1 MKKLLTGLFLFAT
14 IGSQAQTNLQVHYDF
29 GQGRNYVTTTLEMF
43 KPDKWGNTFFFVD
56 YDFNYGTDK
65 HPGLS
70 YMEIARC
77 INTWGGPF
85 SVQIEY
91 NGGLGGA
98 PGTGF
103 GTNGSF
109 YDVKNAYYA
118 INNAWLLG
126 IDYGIHNA
134 DYSQT
139 LNLKA
144 LYKHIVGKQE
154 SAQLTAVWGLHY
166 LNHKIS
172 FTGFADIW
180 LEKNTFNYTDNK
192 TNPVFIS
199 EPQLWYN
206 FSENLS
212 VGTEVEIA
220 SDFAG
225 KEGFQVNPTLG
236 VKWNF

>member
-1 MKKLLTGLFLFAT
+1 MKKLLTGLFLFAA

-29 GQGRNYVTTTLEMF
+29 GKNRKYVTTTLEMF

-65 HPGLS
+65 HPSMS

-77 INTWGGPF
+77 INTWGGPI
-85 SVQIEY
+85 SAHVEY
-91 NGGLGGA
+91 NGGIGGY
-98 PGTGF
+98 PG
-103 GTNGSF
+103 GS
-109 YDVKNAYYA
+109 YA
-118 INNAWLLG
+118 INNAWLG
-126 IDYGIHNA
+126 GVDYGMHNA
-134 DYSQT
+134 DYSET

-154 SAQLTAVWGLHY
+154 SAQFTAVWGLHFMDR
-166 LNHKIS
+166 KIS

-180 LEKNTFNYTDNK
+180 LEDNTNTDGSNTKYT
-192 TNPVFIS
+192 FIS

-206 FSENLS
+206 FTPNLS
-212 VGTEVEIA
+212 AGSEVEL
-220 SDFAG
+220 SSNFAG
-225 KEGFQVNPTLG
+225 NHGFMVNPTLA